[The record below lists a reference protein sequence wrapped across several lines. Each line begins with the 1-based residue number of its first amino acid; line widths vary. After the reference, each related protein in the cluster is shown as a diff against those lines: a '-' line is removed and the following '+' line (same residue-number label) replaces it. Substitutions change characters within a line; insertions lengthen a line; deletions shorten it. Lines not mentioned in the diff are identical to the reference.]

1 MMEFERFK
9 LYWVATRRL
18 AVALIIFS
26 FAVMAGSLFF
36 SARLDAF
43 HLLGFPVG
51 VLVMGQGVVIF
62 AIAVMFWFV
71 GSQQTVDT
79 SYGANEDI

>member
-9 LYWVATRRL
+9 VYWGATRRL
-18 AVALIIFS
+18 ALVLIAFS
-26 FAVMAGSLFF
+26 FAVMVGTLFF

-51 VLVMGQGVVIF
+51 VLLMGQGVVVF

-71 GSQQTVDT
+71 GSQQAVDT
-79 SYGANEDI
+79 AHGANEDI

>member
-9 LYWVATRRL
+9 LYWLATRRL
-18 AVALIIFS
+18 AVVLIVFS
-26 FAVMAGSLFF
+26 LAVMSGSLFF
-36 SARLDAF
+36 SERLDAF

-71 GSQQTVDT
+71 GSQQSVDT
-79 SYGANEDI
+79 AYGANEDI